1 MILLAAVLGVASGS
15 GELVLR
21 EKTRVQGR
29 YVRLADLLDPS
40 RGSEAARNLLAD
52 VWLGRAPEEGATRRI
67 EVDEIR
73 RELERRG
80 FDPGAF
86 TFVGRDVQVER
97 GAGTETDGLRR
108 ALAFE
113 IKRLVLEKD
122 GRRADEIAVRIV
134 QIRPEP
140 PAGAELAEVREDGTG
155 YVARFAGGAEA
166 RVIAGVLRLQECAF
180 AAKDV
185 PAGKILEREDVDLRR
200 VETDGGEARPG
211 ALEAVLGAAAAVRI
225 RKGNAIAAADLNLKP
240 VVRRG
245 DIVRLVSAAFEVDAR
260 ALEDG
265 APGREIE
272 VEVAATHARL
282 RGRVAGPGKVELR

>member
-1 MILLAAVLGVASGS
+1 MILLAAALACAAGP

-21 EKTRVQGR
+21 EKARVQGR
-29 YVRLADLLDPS
+29 YVRLADLLDAS
-40 RGSEAARNLLAD
+40 RGGEAARNLLAD
-52 VWLGRAPEEGATRRI
+52 VWMGRAPEEGATRRI

-80 FDPGAF
+80 FDPDAF

-97 GAGTETDGLRR
+97 GAGPGSEGLRR

-113 IKRLVLEKD
+113 VKRLLLEKD
-122 GRRADEIAVRIV
+122 GRRADEIAVRLLRIL
-134 QIRPEP
+134 PEP
-140 PAGAELAEVREDGTG
+140 AAGAELAEVREDGAG
-155 YVARFAGGAEA
+155 YLARFSGGAEA
-166 RVIAGVLRLQECAF
+166 RVLVQVLRLQERAF
-180 AAKDV
+180 AAKDL

-200 VETDGGEARPG
+200 VEVDGGDG
-211 ALEAVLGAAAAVRI
+211 APESLLGAATAVRI
-225 RKGNAIAAADLNLKP
+225 RKGNAITTAALKLQP
-240 VVRRG
+240 AVRRG

-272 VEVAATHARL
+272 VEVPATRARL